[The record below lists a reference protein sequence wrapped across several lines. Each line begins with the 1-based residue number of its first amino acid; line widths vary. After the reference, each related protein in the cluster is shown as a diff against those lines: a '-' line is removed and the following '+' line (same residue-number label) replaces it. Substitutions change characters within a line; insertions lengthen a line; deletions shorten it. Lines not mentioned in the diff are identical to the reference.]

1 MGYECRQLQNYTSY
15 SWNSR
20 TTTKNSRVANAR
32 RQTVPSHII
41 SKTLRTLS
49 GAKLHRQ
56 SMQDNKLGDDKK
68 EWDHRMFGANWRSSD
83 MNDASRQIEKLTS
96 TWPWQGVEQWPDT
109 WDKATGTER
118 RWVKT
123 KFAVFLLSTEWKN
136 KEPMKT
142 FLSRCGAWNGGSNPS
157 LFTEQA
163 FRPCRQRNTQTRGKQ
178 TGNETRRHQLTLND
192 KQTLLSLMT
201 LA

>member
-1 MGYECRQLQNYTSY
+1 MGYECRQLQNYTSC

-109 WDKATGTER
+109 WDKATGTEG
-118 RWVKT
+118 RWAKT
-123 KFAVFLLSTEWKN
+123 KFAVFLLSTEWKTKSQWRHFFRDVGLGTEVLILHYSLN
-136 KEPMKT
+136 KHFDHAGKGTLKPEANRRETKQGGT
-142 FLSRCGAWNGGSNPS
+142 SSLLTINKHSSLSW
-157 LFTEQA
+157 
-163 FRPCRQRNTQTRGKQ
+163 
-178 TGNETRRHQLTLND
+178 H
-192 KQTLLSLMT
+192 
-201 LA
+201 

>member
-68 EWDHRMFGANWRSSD
+68 ERDHRMLGANWRSSD

-109 WDKATGTER
+109 WDSHRHWRAMSRNEICR
-118 RWVKT
+118 FSFINRVKD
-123 KFAVFLLSTEWKN
+123 

-163 FRPCRQRNTQTRGKQ
+163 FWPCRQRNTQTRGKQ